1 MMGSRSIF
9 YFLRAHEEIY
19 NAQAIKQFLR
29 KLVAQGY
36 LLTIHRE
43 YAEISKIRWGIL
55 HDHVLPPP
63 SWTDLAP
70 ERTFVPGI
78 SAQLCQEIEFF
89 CEEQPEH
96 MSFAVYATARNGIGK
111 GFEFDVHLSSRSN
124 LTVIVLTFSDFYFT
138 HLKGGNLLYEQWL
151 EGIVHMIYKIWHPIY
166 AYEFDHQNSI
176 FHPTEPEEVYALKV
190 TRLYETNLFGPELVH
205 KLGRHRLET
214 APAQKV
220 IPLDDGGM
228 MIIPGTSFDPTSL
241 QDSWVKV
248 ARHLGLA
255 IPEDYPYSCQ
265 NYLRGEAASF

>member
-1 MMGSRSIF
+1 MIGPRSIF
-9 YFLRAHEEIY
+9 YFLRTHEEVY
-19 NAQAIKQFLR
+19 NAKTIEQLLR
-29 KLVAQGY
+29 KLVVQGY

-55 HDHVLPPP
+55 HDYVVPPP
-63 SWTDLAP
+63 DWTDLAP

-78 SAQLCQEIEFF
+78 SRQLRQEITHF
-89 CEEQPEH
+89 CEEQPENI
-96 MSFAVYATARNGIGK
+96 SFAAYATARSGIGK

-124 LTVIVLTFSDFYFT
+124 LTVIVLTFSDFHFT

-151 EGIVHMIYKIWHPIY
+151 EGIVRMIYKIWHPIY
-166 AYEFDHQNSI
+166 AYEFDHRNGI
-176 FHPTEPEEVYALKV
+176 FNPTEPDEVYALKV
-190 TRLYETNLFGPELVH
+190 TRLYETNLFGPELVR
-205 KLGRHRLET
+205 KFGRHRLET

-241 QDSWVKV
+241 QDSWIKV

-255 IPEDYPYSCQ
+255 IPEDYPHYA
-265 NYLRGEAASF
+265 EVI